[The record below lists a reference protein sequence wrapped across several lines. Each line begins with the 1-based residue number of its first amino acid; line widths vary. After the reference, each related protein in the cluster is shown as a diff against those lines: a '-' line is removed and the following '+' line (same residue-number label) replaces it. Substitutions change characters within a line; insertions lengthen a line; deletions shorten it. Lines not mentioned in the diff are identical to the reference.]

1 MIWDKTCGAKSA
13 SWNATNI
20 AGYGLQHRVRAQTLR
35 RADVGFVGGRKVQ
48 YQMGENWR
56 FFSYITYGESE
67 WGWSS
72 SWYWDTKK
80 QLNWWDTPIDCGV
93 PYLPDFQTRTYEKL
107 EKKRGH
113 CNGTHAPLIRQCLEM
128 SNRCVWVCESAVC
141 VNHLCVCVCPPPKK
155 GIPQMHWFRRWSRKC
170 KAWCWRQCWRVV
182 NLFQGCSV
190 FPLCP
195 DFIHV
200 YIYIYY
206 CTLLYI
212 YNTMYIYIYI

>member
-35 RADVGFVGGRKVQ
+35 RPDVGFVGGRKVQ
-48 YQMGENWR
+48 YQMCENWR

-128 SNRCVWVCESAVC
+128 SNRCVWVSSVCESFM
-141 VNHLCVCVCPPPKK
+141 CVCVFAPLQKK
-155 GIPQMHWFRRWSRKC
+155 
-170 KAWCWRQCWRVV
+170 
-182 NLFQGCSV
+182 V
-190 FPLCP
+190 FPKCTGFGDEAGSAKP
-195 DFIHV
+195 DVGANVGVSSTCFRDV
-200 YIYIYY
+200 LYFLYAL
-206 CTLLYI
+206 TLY
-212 YNTMYIYIYI
+212 MYIYITVHYCTYIILCIYI